1 MESTTIQIS
10 SDLQK
15 ELNKMKLF
23 SRETYEEVI
32 WNIIEDTKELS
43 EQTKKDIALSRKEIS
58 QGNFVT
64 LSKLKK
70 KHNKKS

>member
-1 MESTTIQIS
+1 MTSTTIQIS

-58 QGNFVT
+58 EGKFIT
-64 LSKLKK
+64 LSDLKK
-70 KHNKKS
+70 KYNLQ